1 MSDNARF
8 YESSSI
14 YDTLHVNTQTN
25 NYAGIFP
32 SLEEVPL
39 DMQTVTSEFR
49 QRPAY
54 AFAQRMYDLHR
65 AKATQSQFL

>member
-1 MSDNARF
+1 MLDFMSRHQF
-8 YESSSI
+8 MTRYTSI
-14 YDTLHVNTQTN
+14 LKRTTML
-25 NYAGIFP
+25 GIFP
-32 SLEEVPL
+32 SLEKVPL

-49 QRPAY
+49 QRPAG